1 MGRRIIASSYLF
13 RRAPR
18 HRRVRSKIHLFFKKK
33 APFIVCQKNNLGT
46 KHTRPTCKKR
56 IDIFFYLGEMSG
68 LLLISNWKCLRIMN
82 VINGFHKIWWTRW
95 IPVEIVR
102 NKRITLTSIQ
112 QRLWCNVI
120 KKNIYTMNVDVVISM
135 CGLSGL
141 MCHGMAHD
149 FASFARRN
157 SGGTGGAEPSM
168 AAWTCPPR
176 RSVAR
181 RRSLLGR
188 RPTLSGRRRR
198 FMMRWWRWFRGKRTH
213 PHKHRKWVQRR
224 RERERMRERDGG
236 YVMHSSTSSTSSP
249 TTHTHTH
256 TRIERW
262 WWQQRE
268 QHLRGRTPNLCP
280 VLCVSQCVCV
290 CVCVCVWWLSHF
302 HSQQNNLFVRFH
314 DVGLGSDLVWNKEPS
329 RPLTAP
335 PSSSFLKKNENKKT
349 KWIII
354 RYRSKKKEAAR
365 LSGARVLLNAN
376 RREIGRP
383 SGFLSLSLSLSCLC
397 WP

>member
-1 MGRRIIASSYLF
+1 
-13 RRAPR
+13 
-18 HRRVRSKIHLFFKKK
+18 
-33 APFIVCQKNNLGT
+33 
-46 KHTRPTCKKR
+46 
-56 IDIFFYLGEMSG
+56 
-68 LLLISNWKCLRIMN
+68 
-82 VINGFHKIWWTRW
+82 
-95 IPVEIVR
+95 
-102 NKRITLTSIQ
+102 
-112 QRLWCNVI
+112 
-120 KKNIYTMNVDVVISM
+120 MNVDVVISM

-249 TTHTHTH
+249 TTHTHT
-256 TRIERW
+256 RIERW

-335 PSSSFLKKNENKKT
+335 PPPPSLKKMKIRKQNE
-349 KWIII
+349 
-354 RYRSKKKEAAR
+354 
-365 LSGARVLLNAN
+365 
-376 RREIGRP
+376 
-383 SGFLSLSLSLSCLC
+383 
-397 WP
+397 